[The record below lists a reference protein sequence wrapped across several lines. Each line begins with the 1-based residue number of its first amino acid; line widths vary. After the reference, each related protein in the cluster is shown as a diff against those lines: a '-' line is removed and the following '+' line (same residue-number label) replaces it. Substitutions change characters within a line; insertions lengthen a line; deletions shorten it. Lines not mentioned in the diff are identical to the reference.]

1 MTQIPKSSTKQQLY
15 AITMRTARVS
25 LANSS
30 QNNHIG
36 FNLMRV
42 ISNQGEGI
50 AKVQIIATLT
60 EKKMNNNGLRMTLFK

>member
-1 MTQIPKSSTKQQLY
+1 
-15 AITMRTARVS
+15 MRTARVS